1 MLADLKSK
9 KIGVLCGG
17 VSRERAVSLR
27 SGKNVYSAL
36 LRLGYDAVLVDVAH
50 EDVGACGIDVAFNVL
65 HGQYGED
72 GTMQAYLEALGIPY
86 TGSRVGASVLGIN
99 KFFSKQ
105 LMVREG
111 VPTPAFWVIT
121 EAELPKNTPFP
132 LIAKPVSEG
141 SSVGV
146 AVVDFPEDFTRL
158 VSPLLG
164 LFSALLLE
172 EFVTGQEITVGV
184 LELDSGLKALP
195 ILELRPK
202 NRIYDYEAKYTE
214 GMTEFILP
222 AELSD
227 EMTARC
233 QALAIQVHELLGCRG
248 MSRVDMIVH
257 PERGPLVLELNSIP
271 GMTDLSDLPAQAKE
285 AGISFDQLVDII
297 LQSAL

>member
-17 VSRERAVSLR
+17 VSRERTVSLR
-27 SGKNVYSAL
+27 SGQNVYSAL
-36 LRLGYDAVLVDVAH
+36 VRLGYNAVMVDVAY
-50 EDVGACGIDVAFNVL
+50 EDVGSCGLDVAFNVL

-111 VPTPAFWVIT
+111 IPTPAFWVIT
-121 EAELPKNTPFP
+121 EAELPKNIPFP

-158 VSPLLG
+158 VSPLLD

-184 LELDSGLKALP
+184 LALESGLKALP

-222 AELSD
+222 AELSAD
-227 EMTARC
+227 MTARC

>member
-17 VSRERAVSLR
+17 VSRERTVSLR

-36 LRLGYDAVLVDVAH
+36 VRLGYNAVMVDVAH
-50 EDVGACGIDVAFNVL
+50 EDVGSCGLDVAFNVL

-111 VPTPAFWVIT
+111 IPTPAFWVIT
-121 EAELPKNTPFP
+121 EAELPKNIPFP

-158 VSPLLG
+158 VSPLLD

-184 LELDSGLKALP
+184 LELESGLKALP

-222 AELSD
+222 AELSAD
-227 EMTARC
+227 MTARC